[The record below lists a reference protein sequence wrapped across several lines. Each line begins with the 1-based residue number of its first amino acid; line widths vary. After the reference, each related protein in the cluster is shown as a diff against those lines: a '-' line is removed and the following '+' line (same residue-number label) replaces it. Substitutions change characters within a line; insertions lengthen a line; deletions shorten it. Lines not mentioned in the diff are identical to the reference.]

1 MKVRADIATL
11 IREGHTNT
19 SIAARLH
26 CHESTVAEAR
36 RALRYPPADRLTR
49 LYAEAVPTGRTVA
62 PVGAPPVPRPAGR
75 QPEPPPCRTQR
86 SRLIP
91 APHARAPH
99 PKPHRKAHR

>member
-62 PVGAPPVPRPAGR
+62 PVGRLPLSPAQQAANR
-75 QPEPPPCRTQR
+75 N
-86 SRLIP
+86 RLL
-91 APHARAPH
+91 AALKEA
-99 PKPHRKAHR
+99 A